1 MIFSSIF
8 FMFVFLPVTLLL
20 YFLVPGKVKN
30 LVLLLCSLVFYA
42 WGEPVYIFLMMFSI
56 LFNYISG
63 IELERHRQ
71 KQEEGKLRLCF
82 WTTVAANLAILGFF
96 KYYGFFIL
104 NLNKILPFDIPYKE
118 LALPIGISF
127 YTFQTLSYI
136 IDVYRGKVEVQ
147 KNLIYFGTYV
157 TMFPQ
162 LIAGPIVRYADVE
175 KQLRSRNINI
185 AKFGDGVLWFLR
197 GLGKKVLLA
206 NNIGM
211 VFDTILAMGAGER
224 SVLTAWVGCLAYTM
238 QIYYD
243 FSGYSDMAIGI
254 GKMFRITI
262 PENFRSPYKAES
274 VKDFWKRWHI
284 TLSSFLQTYVY
295 FPLGGSRKGKARTIV
310 NTLITFLVSGLWH
323 GANWTFVFWGLLHG
337 IGVAFNSL
345 ELVKVRKKWLARAFT
360 FAYICMAFVFFRA
373 DSLGDGFR
381 IMGRIF
387 SFQYNGSI
395 TALAAAMEPAEI
407 YIVTKA
413 LSMIA
418 PGLVSMVQLAVM
430 LVIAVICVAVLA
442 QKTTQQQVEREKIT
456 PAFTF
461 AAAFL
466 FVWSVLS
473 LSGVSTFV
481 YFNF

>member
-1 MIFSSIF
+1 M
-8 FMFVFLPVTLLL
+8 
-20 YFLVPGKVKN
+20 
-30 LVLLLCSLVFYA
+30 
-42 WGEPVYIFLMMFSI
+42 
-56 LFNYISG
+56 
-63 IELERHRQ
+63 
-71 KQEEGKLRLCF
+71 
-82 WTTVAANLAILGFF
+82 
-96 KYYGFFIL
+96 
-104 NLNKILPFDIPYKE
+104 
-118 LALPIGISF
+118 
-127 YTFQTLSYI
+127 
-136 IDVYRGKVEVQ
+136 
-147 KNLIYFGTYV
+147 
-157 TMFPQ
+157 
-162 LIAGPIVRYADVE
+162 
-175 KQLRSRNINI
+175 
-185 AKFGDGVLWFLR
+185 
-197 GLGKKVLLA
+197 
-206 NNIGM
+206 
-211 VFDTILAMGAGER
+211 
-224 SVLTAWVGCLAYTM
+224 
-238 QIYYD
+238 
-243 FSGYSDMAIGI
+243 
-254 GKMFRITI
+254 
-262 PENFRSPYKAES
+262 
-274 VKDFWKRWHI
+274 
-284 TLSSFLQTYVY
+284 
-295 FPLGGSRKGKARTIV
+295 
-310 NTLITFLVSGLWH
+310 
-323 GANWTFVFWGLLHG
+323 
-337 IGVAFNSL
+337 AFNSL

-418 PGLVSMVQLAVM
+418 PGLVSMVQLAAM